1 MSPVLQ
7 PKKGKKHHIL
17 YSLSELIHD
26 CLQHLSLP
34 GTSPRYKVKS
44 HSCLPDEENCF
55 PRLHIGKK
63 KNFYFYVLFTVEPC
77 RIFRLVQPVQTF
89 SISDIQYF
97 LVNLALLYYGNSAR
111 IPVSHQDYSTCFV
124 GETPVLMFQQQL
136 PCWELLKFAEC
147 LERTSKEHHLEMPCG
162 RPGPAS
168 PSCYQE

>member
-1 MSPVLQ
+1 M
-7 PKKGKKHHIL
+7 GKK
-17 YSLSELIHD
+17 
-26 CLQHLSLP
+26 
-34 GTSPRYKVKS
+34 
-44 HSCLPDEENCF
+44 N
-55 PRLHIGKK
+55 
-63 KNFYFYVLFTVEPC
+63 NFYFYVLFTIQPC

-168 PSCYQE
+168 PSCYQEWGWWILVVSCHVFSVIWWNTECQTSHLHLWRTMDLVMSAACIYSCI